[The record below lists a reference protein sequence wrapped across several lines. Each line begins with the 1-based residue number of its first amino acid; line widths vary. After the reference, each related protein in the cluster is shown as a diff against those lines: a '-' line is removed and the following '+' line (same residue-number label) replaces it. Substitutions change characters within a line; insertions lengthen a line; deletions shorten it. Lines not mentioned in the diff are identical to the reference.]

1 MRTHYLPLCYRKSKV
16 YPSYAFRPGAI
27 SNTHLLDL
35 PLSRTYFHR
44 SRVVLA
50 IEVLLIWMSPNQNL
64 SFAWSFGV
72 QLVIFLCS
80 SNLMVLFDTPEI
92 FMCHNMLFLSSPH
105 LRLIIDLSLEWFVS
119 CVDLL

>member
-50 IEVLLIWMSPNQNL
+50 IELIWMSPNQNL
-64 SFAWSFGV
+64 SFAWSFGI
-72 QLVIFLCS
+72 QLVISFAH
-80 SNLMVLFDTPEI
+80 VI
-92 FMCHNMLFLSSPH
+92 
-105 LRLIIDLSLEWFVS
+105 
-119 CVDLL
+119 